1 MTTTLSL
8 PGGQGNTAAGDAP
21 PHHGLQPGSHMGLT
35 LVVSPLLAHLSSPT
49 GRASPGTGG
58 PWASGARLLEP

>member
-8 PGGQGNTAAGDAP
+8 PGGQGDTAAGDAL

-35 LVVSPLLAHLSSPT
+35 LVSPLLAHLSSPT

-58 PWASGARLLEP
+58 LWAWGARLLEP